1 MCDIETDAIN
11 STRAKLPGRFYELN
25 IHYGVFVGGM
35 GDFNEI
41 FLGNQKNFRGCLE
54 NLFFNG
60 IEVLV
65 HSKKV
70 LIFSYTHIH
79 ISSYTHILI
88 FTRLHLKVMLR
99 AEDESSGGGKAK
111 VNFFFCFC
119 IFVSFVSAFS
129 LQFYENCSWPHK
141 DYVALSS
148 RIQRYVQRYVG
159 SSAIEAVI

>member
-88 FTRLHLKVMLR
+88 FSYSQSFILR
-99 AEDESSGGGKAK
+99 
-111 VNFFFCFC
+111 
-119 IFVSFVSAFS
+119 
-129 LQFYENCSWPHK
+129 
-141 DYVALSS
+141 
-148 RIQRYVQRYVG
+148 
-159 SSAIEAVI
+159 